1 MGKLLNG
8 RVERHD
14 IKLLPIRRAARSVA
28 LLTRRVVA
36 WRQEDLMIWDELTGS
51 LDFTS
56 LRSSYAS
63 GAIRPEDVIHA
74 VYRRI
79 AARGDDHVWIH
90 LVPEEEALAAARRVA
105 STMPPSAPLFGLPC
119 AIKDNIDVPGLPSTS
134 AFPPSRR
141 IATNTGP
148 AVRRL
153 LDAGAIV
160 IGKTN
165 MDQLAIG
172 LVGVRSP
179 YGAARNAFNRAFIPG
194 GSSAGSGVAVGAG
207 LVSFALGNDA
217 AGSGRV
223 PAAFNNVVG
232 VKPTPGLVSNTA
244 VVGGGTAKSL
254 ETISV
259 FALTVDDGMA
269 VLRLIAGYDPDDL
282 FSKTEARYCD
292 LSPQS
297 LPQRVR
303 FAVPRARDFVF
314 FGDSDAELLFEAAI
328 ARLEKLG
335 GVAVEIDY
343 EVFMEAQRLLYE
355 APFLAER
362 NVSIAPMT
370 VGHEDALHPVT
381 RAVLETATA
390 WSAQDTFRAIHRLA
404 ELKRDARRALAGT
417 DVLLLPTTPTIYRI
431 EEVEADPIVLN
442 ARLGTYTNFVNLM
455 GLCAIAVPNG
465 FRADGLP
472 LGVTVIAD
480 GFADAKAAAVAAAF
494 HRATGLT
501 LGAGG
506 TAHPC

>member
-1 MGKLLNG
+1 M
-8 RVERHD
+8 
-14 IKLLPIRRAARSVA
+14 A
-28 LLTRRVVA
+28 
-36 WRQEDLMIWDELTGS
+36 WDELTGS
-51 LDFTS
+51 LDFATLRAFYAAGG
-56 LRSSYAS
+56 LRS
-63 GAIRPEDVIHA
+63 EDLVRA

-79 AARGDDHVWIH
+79 AARGEDHVWIH
-90 LVPEEEALAAARRVA
+90 LVPEDEAVAAARRVA
-105 STMPPSAPLFGLPC
+105 AALAPSAPLYGLPC

-141 IATNTGP
+141 VATMTGP
-148 AVRRL
+148 AVRNL
-153 LDAGAIV
+153 LDAGAIM

-179 YGAARNAFNRAFIPG
+179 YGVARNAFDAAFVPG

-259 FALTVDDGMA
+259 FSLTVDDGME
-269 VLRLIAGYDPDDL
+269 VLRLIAGYDADDL
-282 FSKTEARYCD
+282 YSKTEARFCNLD
-292 LSPQS
+292 ARPA
-297 LPQRVR
+297 PERFR
-303 FAVPRARDFVF
+303 FAVPRAGDLVF
-314 FGDSDAELLFEAAI
+314 FGDADAERLFEGAI

-335 GVAVEIDY
+335 GTCVEVGY
-343 EVFMEAQRLLYE
+343 GVFMEAQTLLYE

-362 NVSIAPMT
+362 NVSVEPMIA
-370 VGHEDALHPVT
+370 GHEQALHPAT
-381 RAVLETATA
+381 RTILESARDWTAKDA
-390 WSAQDTFRAIHRLA
+390 YRAMHRLA
-404 ELKRDARRALAGT
+404 ELKRDARRLLASS
-417 DVLLLPTTPTIYRI
+417 DVLVVPTTPTIYRVA
-431 EEVEADPIVLN
+431 EVEADPIRLN

-455 GLCAIAVPNG
+455 GMCGLAVPAG
-465 FRADGLP
+465 FRRDGLP
-472 LGVTVIAD
+472 LGITVLAEA
-480 GFADAKAAAVAAAF
+480 FAEAKAAAIARAF

-501 LGAGG
+501 LGATGA
-506 TAHPC
+506 AHP

>member
-1 MGKLLNG
+1 M
-8 RVERHD
+8 
-14 IKLLPIRRAARSVA
+14 
-28 LLTRRVVA
+28 T
-36 WRQEDLMIWDELTGS
+36 WDEITGS

-56 LRSSYAS
+56 LQALYAK
-63 GAIRPEDVIHA
+63 GALEPQDVIHA

-79 AARGDDHVWIH
+79 AARGEDHVWIH
-90 LVPEEEALAAARRVA
+90 LVPEEEALAAARRIA
-105 STMPPSAPLFGLPC
+105 STMTKSAPLFGLPC

-141 IATNTGP
+141 IATGTGT
-148 AVRRL
+148 AVQRL
-153 LDAGAIV
+153 LEAGAIV

-179 YGAARNAFNRAFIPG
+179 YGVARNAFDPAFIPG

-232 VKPTPGLVSNTA
+232 VKPTPGLVSNTS
-244 VVGGGTAKSL
+244 VFDGGTAKSV

-269 VLRLIAGYDPDDL
+269 VLRLIAGYDPEDL

-292 LSPQS
+292 LSV
-297 LPQRVR
+297 QRAPERFR
-303 FAVPRARDFVF
+303 FAVPRDSDLVF
-314 FGDSDAELLFEAAI
+314 FGDTDAERLFEAAI
-328 ARLEKLG
+328 AQTEKLG
-335 GVAVEIDY
+335 GTAVEVDY
-343 EVFMEAQRLLYE
+343 EVFMETQRLLYE
-355 APFLAER
+355 GPFLAER
-362 NVSIAPMT
+362 NVSLAPMIA
-370 VGHEDALHPVT
+370 GHENALHPAT
-381 RAVLETATA
+381 RIILESAGEWTAK
-390 WSAQDTFRAIHRLA
+390 DTFRATHRLA
-404 ELKRDARRALAGT
+404 ELKRDARRLLAGT
-417 DVLLLPTTPTIYRI
+417 EFLLLPTTPTIYRV
-431 EEVEADPIVLN
+431 EEVEANPITLN

-455 GLCAIAVPNG
+455 GLCGVAVPSG

-480 GFADAKAAAVAAAF
+480 AFAEAKAAAIAATF

-501 LGAGG
+501 LGAVGA
-506 TAHPC
+506 AHPGR

>member
-1 MGKLLNG
+1 M
-8 RVERHD
+8 
-14 IKLLPIRRAARSVA
+14 A
-28 LLTRRVVA
+28 
-36 WRQEDLMIWDELTGS
+36 WDELTGS
-51 LDFTS
+51 LDFATLRALYAAGS
-56 LRSSYAS
+56 L
-63 GAIRPEDVIHA
+63 RPEDVVRA

-79 AARGDDHVWIH
+79 AARGEDHVWIH
-90 LVPEEEALAAARRVA
+90 LVPEEDAVAAARRA
-105 STMPPSAPLFGLPC
+105 AAALSLSAPLYGLPC

-141 IATNTGP
+141 IADKTGP
-148 AVRRL
+148 AVRNL

-179 YGAARNAFNRAFIPG
+179 YGVARNAFDAAFVPG

-259 FALTVDDGMA
+259 FSLTVDDGMD

-282 FSKTEARYCD
+282 YSRTEARFCNLD
-292 LSPQS
+292 TRPV
-297 LPQRVR
+297 PERFR
-303 FAVPRARDFVF
+303 FAVPRADDLLFY
-314 FGDSDAELLFEAAI
+314 GDRDAERLFEAAI
-328 ARLEKLG
+328 ERLQKLG
-335 GVAVEIDY
+335 GTCVEVGY
-343 EVFMEAQRLLYE
+343 APFMEAQKLLYE

-362 NVSIAPMT
+362 NVSLEPVIA
-370 VGHEDALHPVT
+370 GHEDALHPAT
-381 RAVLETATA
+381 RAILESARDWTAKDA
-390 WSAQDTFRAIHRLA
+390 YRAMHRLA
-404 ELKRDARRALAGT
+404 ELKRDARRLLASS
-417 DVLLLPTTPTIYRI
+417 DVLVVPTTPTIYRVA
-431 EEVEADPIVLN
+431 EVEADPIRLN

-455 GLCAIAVPNG
+455 GMCGLAVPAG

-472 LGVTVIAD
+472 LGITVLAD
-480 GFADAKAAAVAAAF
+480 AFAEAKAAAVARAF

-501 LGAGG
+501 LAATGA
-506 TAHPC
+506 AHP